1 MSPRMQPTIPHRPD
15 SNRSGLAPNDG
26 QLRLVMAS
34 ACRAMQ
40 GAGYRDA
47 GHPSLINSGRN
58 SRRVGFVPPRSTP
71 MAETS
76 LARLKALEAHLAAL
90 QKARAI
96 GISEAATWR
105 RLREELE
112 RIVPR
117 PNRDPEPVR
126 VLTDDLERKC
136 AQTATAMAKERGVWE
151 KLRAEIEASA
161 REGPW

>member
-1 MSPRMQPTIPHRPD
+1 
-15 SNRSGLAPNDG
+15 
-26 QLRLVMAS
+26 
-34 ACRAMQ
+34 
-40 GAGYRDA
+40 
-47 GHPSLINSGRN
+47 
-58 SRRVGFVPPRSTP
+58 

-76 LARLKALEAHLAAL
+76 LARLKALEAYLAAL

-117 PNRDPEPVR
+117 PKRDTEPVR

-151 KLRAEIEASA
+151 KLRAEIEAHRLKIRNELEAYRS
-161 REGPW
+161 RKCLPYNGPHSPDKSSSPKRR